1 MYVHDE
7 LFNPN
12 QEYNVTVT
20 LNEVDNKIKY
30 SFESQI
36 KFFKNI

>member
-7 LFNPN
+7 RFYPYL
-12 QEYNVTVT
+12 EYNVNVT